1 MSEKTREML
10 EKFISLPEPV
20 QDKFLDMAQGASM
33 AMGVLASAGAADQ
46 KGDAAG
52 GSSGVEQRG
61 SA

>member
-1 MSEKTREML
+1 MSEHAQEIMQKA
-10 EKFISLPEPV
+10 SALPPKLQE
-20 QDKFLDMAQGASM
+20 KFLDKLDGATMALEAM
-33 AMGVLASAGAADQ
+33 APAGATDQ

>member
-33 AMGVLASAGAADQ
+33 AMGVLANAGAVDQ